1 VPKLVIFGIAL
12 NLPKRGIPLKQFF
25 FIKFGLGMEFQV
37 RTLIPNFIFLA
48 VKNVGLQS
56 QKSRKIEICRI
67 NLSLREN
74 FGGPQKKLNMCTTTN
89 IPVCNDTIIVL
100 KITLLHS
107 VSVITNF
114 VIPNGDKT
122 RQTKTSHFVIYSRRA
137 NHDPH
142 HAWHGDRGGPS
153 QFCVPLTFFDP
164 ISSFAAR
171 GF

>member
-25 FIKFGLGMEFQV
+25 NKIWLGDGVSGPHPHTKFHFSGC
-37 RTLIPNFIFLA
+37 
-48 VKNVGLQS
+48 KNVGLQS